1 MFHHRTEVDV
11 VLLFLRLAVTTILS
25 NRAIIAIIVVQ
36 NDNTFLLR
44 FGIDILVQLLN

>member
-1 MFHHRTEVDV
+1 MS
-11 VLLFLRLAVTTILS
+11 LLLLRLAVTTILS
-25 NRAIIAIIVVQ
+25 IGVIITIGINVIAIAIIVVQ